1 MRKNPVEEKIDK
13 SVDINFDYLEISDKI
28 DFSAYFKPA
37 PEKAP
42 KRRVGTFLRIFIPIA
57 AAVTITLFILP
68 LGISAFNLMK
78 SITTDLSKNGAT
90 ANYEEKNSH
99 SGEPTFIRG
108 NELAPSPE
116 EAADAAKADDGSDY
130 GSFVLLND
138 NPTFFSKDDGGYYD
152 ISPDAEYL
160 DADGNAISAEDFSAG
175 ERVEASLLSEDS
187 DGTELVVKIKKMK

>member
-1 MRKNPVEEKIDK
+1 MRNLILTILFAALCAAGLAV
-13 SVDINFDYLEISDKI
+13 
-28 DFSAYFKPA
+28 SAQDAA
-37 PEKAP
+37 P
-42 KRRVGTFLRIFIPIA
+42 LQA
-57 AAVTITLFILP
+57 AANQAQAAV
-68 LGISAFNLMK
+68 
-78 SITTDLSKNGAT
+78 
-90 ANYEEKNSH
+90 
-99 SGEPTFIRG
+99 
-108 NELAPSPE
+108 
-116 EAADAAKADDGSDY
+116 ADAAKADDETDY